1 MVNVSNRGEK
11 LKGALQGGRFDKESD
26 LVDGLDLIYDAGQP
40 LHAGRARVRLRHVR
54 LGAIPMF
61 KRSHHRSDFIEDE
74 DVVARIA
81 ECSVNE
87 PGTVRG
93 CSLWLPHIYGRPRV
107 RTIGYI
113 NWTQRGLCCPDA
125 RYGNAKLLAC
135 LGTHAPRRTRTPVR
149 ESFLPESGR
158 SGNDI

>member
-1 MVNVSNRGEK
+1 MVNVSNHGEK
-11 LKGALQGGRFDKESD
+11 LKGAPQGGRFDKESD

-87 PGTVRG
+87 PGTVRVAPLA
-93 CSLWLPHIYGRPRV
+93 SSYIREAESKDDRIYQLD
-107 RTIGYI
+107 T
-113 NWTQRGLCCPDA
+113 TGLI
-125 RYGNAKLLAC
+125 L
-135 LGTHAPRRTRTPVR
+135 
-149 ESFLPESGR
+149 S
-158 SGNDI
+158 